1 MKNIVSWIL
10 TICVAIGLFGT
21 PVFAS
26 SEPENLL
33 IYVGQQLEL
42 KPYLVTQNDMKDG
55 KATWKSYQTSIAT
68 VNSAGVVKG
77 LKPGEVIISAT
88 IGTGSSIKEARIKL
102 IVKTAV
108 ATVNL
113 SETSLRLTVGE
124 EKSISATINPVE
136 EVQAPYL
143 DGVNWKTTSP
153 QVVKVD
159 SKGHITGVSVGKAEV
174 YASSKDGDIRG
185 FCEVEIYNAVQEVV
199 VAPKIS
205 VLKIGDGVQLNTS
218 VLPAE
223 APVKKVIYKSS
234 DVKVAEVS
242 ETGYVKAK
250 GGGEALIYV
259 TSVDGGKAVA
269 VNVTV
274 ESMVMGIML
283 DKTYLEL
290 DEVNSSYKLIATLM
304 PKHSEEPPIET
315 GIVWKSS
322 NSSIAS
328 VDANGLV
335 KALKA
340 GQVEVTAT
348 ALDGS
353 WKASCTVYSKIQ
365 GNGRSIG
372 FSSIKMIEPPKVV
385 YAGQT
390 VKVSYLAYPEEANN
404 RKISSMVSPNKGL
417 TTSIKDGTLTLNPN
431 IPGLYKVTVYSDS
444 ASADFT
450 VEVKPSVNGISLEAS
465 KLTQYGQGYICY
477 LGQTFDV
484 DAVISLGGIALSEL
498 DMAKIKWEYPSGT
511 LKLEK
516 APNNAQR
523 VSITLLKPGNTYLE
537 ASLLDGT
544 VKQRIVLTYEP
555 MAESMEM
562 AEKAE
567 VKLNYQFTPIL
578 ELKPKKD
585 LRYGYTEV
593 LSKAY
598 DLFVEEAYISTDFIQ
613 GEIEFENNNIPELK
627 AVADKLEE
635 GAQKNMIID
644 EWSRH
649 LLRKNQF
656 ELLITQKGSEYQR
669 ITSPS
674 LLTDRSLK
682 KLVFFEIKDNG
693 VRSEYS
699 GKALIRVVSHDGNF
713 SKRIW
718 LAAKA
723 QEEDIVLL
731 DGQGNI
737 VATSS
742 DIAKVK
748 LEEKEAETK
757 IQFVASQKSKFKE
770 TLEKDLPSA
779 AYLESTWAAVEMK
792 LIEEKQLKGRYQ
804 RQMTQADLVELL
816 VKAYTLETKKS
827 FKTVTDRYFTN
838 VKNDAAERAY
848 QLGMI
853 DANPERNFD
862 GWAII
867 TDRQLKDM
875 ITKWFKATKTDFKGE
890 VGLQSLIGN
899 QKSYSNEEVIQKL
912 VIIMNGN

>member
-1 MKNIVSWIL
+1 MLWIA
-10 TICVAIGLFGT
+10 VALFGM
-21 PVFAS
+21 PVFATG
-26 SEPENLL
+26 EPETLS

-42 KPYLVTQNDMKDG
+42 KPYLVSESEMKNG
-55 KATWKSYQTSIAT
+55 NATWKSYQTTIAT
-68 VNSAGVVKG
+68 VTSSGVVKG
-77 LKPGEVIISAT
+77 LKPGEVVISAT

-102 IVKTAV
+102 IVKSAV
-108 ATVNL
+108 ESVTL
-113 SETSLRLTVGE
+113 SETDVRITVGE
-124 EKSISATINPVE
+124 EKSISATINPIA
-136 EVQAPYL
+136 EVKAPYL
-143 DGVNWKTTSP
+143 DGVYWKTTSP
-153 QVVKVD
+153 QIVKID
-159 SKGHITGVSVGKAEV
+159 SKGHFTGVSVGKAEV
-174 YASSKDGDIRG
+174 YASSKDGEVRA
-185 FCEVEIYNAVQEVV
+185 FCTVEVYNAVKDVI
-199 VAPKIS
+199 VAPKMS

-223 APVKKVIYKSS
+223 APVKKVIYKTS
-234 DVKVAEVS
+234 DAKVAEVS
-242 ETGYVKAK
+242 DTGYVKAK

-269 VNVTV
+269 VNVKV
-274 ESMVMGIML
+274 DSMVMGIQL

-290 DEVNSSYKLIATLM
+290 DEVNSKYKLIATLI
-304 PKHSEEPPIET
+304 PKNSEEPPIET
-315 GIVWKSS
+315 GVVWKSS

-328 VDANGLV
+328 VDSNGLV
-335 KALKA
+335 KALRS

-348 ALDGS
+348 ALDGG
-353 WKASCTVYSKIQ
+353 WKGTCTVYSKVQ

-372 FSSIKMIEPPKVV
+372 FSSIKLLEPPKVV

-390 VKVSYLAYPEEANN
+390 VKVSYTAYPEDANN
-404 RKISSMVSPNKGL
+404 RKISSLVSPNKGL
-417 TTSIKDGTLTLNPN
+417 TTSIKDGILTLNPN

-450 VEVKPSVNGISLEAS
+450 VEVKPSVSGISLEAP
-465 KLTQYGQGYICY
+465 KLSQYGQGYICY

-484 DAVISLGGIALSEL
+484 DAVVSVGGITLSEL

-544 VKQRIVLTYEP
+544 VKQRIALTYEP
-555 MAESMEM
+555 MAQSMKM
-562 AEKAE
+562 AEQADI
-567 VKLNYQFTPIL
+567 KLNYQFTPIF
-578 ELKPKKD
+578 ELVPKPE
-585 LRYGYTEV
+585 LRYGFTEV
-593 LSKAY
+593 LSKSY

-613 GEIEFENNNIPELK
+613 TEIDFENKNIPELK
-627 AVADKLEE
+627 AIADQLEE
-635 GAQKNMIID
+635 GTQKNKIID

-649 LLRKNQF
+649 LLRKNQL

-699 GKALIRVVSHDGNF
+699 GKALIRVVSNDGNF
-713 SKRIW
+713 SKRMW
-718 LAAKA
+718 LIAKA
-723 QEEDIVLL
+723 QEEDVVLL

-742 DIAKVK
+742 DIAKIK
-748 LEEKEAETK
+748 LEEKEAEAK
-757 IQFVASQKSKFKE
+757 IKFLASQKANFKE
-770 TLEKDLPSA
+770 TQEKDLPSDD
-779 AYLESTWAAVEMK
+779 YLESTWAAVSMK
-792 LIEEKQLKGRYQ
+792 LIEEKQFKGRYQ

-827 FKTVTDRYFTN
+827 FKEITDRYFTN

-848 QLGMI
+848 QLGII
-853 DANPERNFD
+853 DANPARSFD
-862 GWAII
+862 GWAIVS
-867 TDRQLKDM
+867 DRQLKDM
-875 ITKWFKATKTDFKGE
+875 IANWFKATKTDLKGE
-890 VGLQSLIGN
+890 VSLQSLIGN
-899 QKSYSNEEVIQKL
+899 QKSYSNEEVIEKL
-912 VIIMNGN
+912 VIIMNQN